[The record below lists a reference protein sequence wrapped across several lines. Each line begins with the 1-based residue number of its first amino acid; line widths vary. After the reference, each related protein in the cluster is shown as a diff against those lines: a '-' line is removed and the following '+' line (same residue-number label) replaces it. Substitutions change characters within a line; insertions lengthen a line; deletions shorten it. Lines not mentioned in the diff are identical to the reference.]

1 MKKFF
6 ELVSDYLPIVIPI
19 IILTVGCYGAG
30 YLMANLNQVCPGDK
44 ECTLEGI
51 KSSDAEKAQFCASL
65 MPEAPVVTELC
76 EPIYVPKYIATYTEC
91 DCTMDTEIGRVNGW
105 AECVEAQNMVTD
117 DKKEKS
123 YCEEHYCQEKILRNT
138 RPNTGR

>member
-1 MKKFF
+1 MRH
-6 ELVSDYLPIVIPI
+6 LNITIAI
-19 IILTVGCYGAG
+19 IITVFSSIALGF
-30 YLMANLNQVCPGDK
+30 LFSEVSQVCPGEK
-44 ECTLEGI
+44 EYTLETL
-51 KSSDAEKAQFCASL
+51 KSTSAEKAQFCADL

-117 DKKEKS
+117 DKKERS